1 MLFLEARLIHC
12 RFGGLGEIYRRI
24 GEKKKKIERNDE
36 HKKSCLWRCLTL
48 KLRNKMNVAKL

>member
-1 MLFLEARLIHC
+1 MLEDSEKF
-12 RFGGLGEIYRRI
+12 I
-24 GEKKKKIERNDE
+24 GESEKRKKKIERNDE